1 MTNQK
6 IMQHMRGNNSY
17 MNYCWADPVV
27 HLLLLQ
33 SPSSI
38 RSDRKRLFWPE
49 IKIVDLTDGN
59 SGRENMIRDRK
70 IMIKH

>member
-1 MTNQK
+1 
-6 IMQHMRGNNSY
+6 MQHIHCNIPY
-17 MNYCWADPVV
+17 LFYIWADPVV